1 MRTDG
6 VRGLPAR
13 ASPFGEEWL
22 SRLSARAER
31 RALPGGRKSG
41 EEVGSFLAPWTIR
54 SSDLATDRAA
64 LAGFAPKT
72 SKMPFGRH
80 CAKASVRGQNVV
92 GVRQSRAGAALA
104 NGSDK
109 RFVVLM
115 KTGFL
120 IDMDGVIYREN
131 HLIAGAED
139 FVRALLATGTPFLF
153 LTNNSAPTPADLAVR
168 MKHLGIAG
176 LSPQHFY
183 TSALNTAD
191 FLSETDPSCTV
202 FVIGEG
208 GLLAALH
215 EHKIPSDSIQPR
227 YVVVG
232 EGAATSERLCKA
244 HECLERGARLLATN
258 PDNWCPVSSE
268 KTRPGAGATAA
279 FLEASTGRRA
289 YYLGK
294 PNGYMFHRARR
305 KLVDLSMAMPD
316 HVVMVGDTME
326 TDIRGAV
333 EAGMQSFLVLS
344 GSTQLENVSDYVYQ
358 PTRIL
363 QSVADLTQE
372 IKTGKASDRL
382 DSPAF
387 GSPGTPGST
396 PRHRHQTDIF
406 AFHKP
411 RPRPAMT
418 R

>member
-1 MRTDG
+1 
-6 VRGLPAR
+6 
-13 ASPFGEEWL
+13 
-22 SRLSARAER
+22 
-31 RALPGGRKSG
+31 
-41 EEVGSFLAPWTIR
+41 
-54 SSDLATDRAA
+54 
-64 LAGFAPKT
+64 
-72 SKMPFGRH
+72 
-80 CAKASVRGQNVV
+80 
-92 GVRQSRAGAALA
+92 
-104 NGSDK
+104 
-109 RFVVLM
+109 M
-115 KTGFL
+115 KTGYL

-131 HLIAGAED
+131 QLIPGASE
-139 FVRALLATGTPFLF
+139 FVQALLATGQPFLF
-153 LTNNSAPTPADLAVR
+153 LTNNSAPTPADLTVR
-168 MKHLGIAG
+168 LKHMGVAG
-176 LSPQHFY
+176 LSAQHFY

-191 FLSETDPSCTV
+191 FLSETDPNCTA

-208 GLLAALH
+208 GLIAALQ
-215 EHKIPSDSIQPR
+215 ERKIASDSIQPR

-232 EGAATSERLCKA
+232 EGASTMERLGKA

-305 KLVDLSMAMPD
+305 KLAELALAELDQ
-316 HVVMVGDTME
+316 VVMIGDTME

-344 GSTQLENVSDYVYQ
+344 GSTQLEAVSDYVYQ

-372 IKTGKASDRL
+372 VKLGTHSDRL
-382 DSPAF
+382 NSPAF
-387 GSPGTPGST
+387 GNSSAHHSRPG
-396 PRHRHQTDIF
+396 HRHQTDIF

-418 R
+418 K